1 MVILASQMEIIE
13 NTKYNNIDILTEED
27 KQRYNNKIIDFY
39 K

>member
-1 MVILASQMEIIE
+1 MEIIE

-27 KQRYNNKIIDFY
+27 KQRYNNKKIEFY